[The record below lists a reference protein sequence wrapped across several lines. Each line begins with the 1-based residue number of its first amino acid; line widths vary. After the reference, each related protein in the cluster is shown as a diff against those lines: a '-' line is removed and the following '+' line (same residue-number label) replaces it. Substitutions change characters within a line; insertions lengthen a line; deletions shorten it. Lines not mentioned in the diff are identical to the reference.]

1 MNSRG
6 SLKKLTFVM
15 MGMCV
20 FYGATAFQMPVEA
33 KVVPYPMGLILSV
46 LGIVGVIAGTINALL
61 TGVMLPPNIVKT
73 RLIISLALIE
83 LCAVQGFVL
92 RMVGMQP
99 AKLWMFFAIPLAAI
113 AIFVLPR
120 ALTHPE

>member
-1 MNSRG
+1 MRSRG

-20 FYGATAFQMPVEA
+20 FYGATAFRMPVQA
-33 KVVPYPMGLILSV
+33 NSVPDSMRLILSA
-46 LGIVGVIAGTINALL
+46 LGIVGVIAGTVTALL

-73 RLIISLALIE
+73 RLIISLALME

-92 RMVGMQP
+92 RMTGAQP
-99 AKLWMFFAIPLAAI
+99 SSVWMLFAIPLATI

-120 ALTHPE
+120 ALTHPD